1 MTEGMETMTAQPVAP
16 VATLPPPAAME
27 AHGQVG
33 ADIFEQPVHEEP
45 VVEVAEITGE
55 GVEPGDKL
63 LSYIKEHG
71 IEEGFDYLAHDMKEP
86 VAEEVLRED
95 KKVDSGTKVAEK
107 NEEVKD
113 EEAEKGEKVEKTAQ
127 EKQELGKEYMDLQQK
142 VFELTEGQENLRKEL
157 GAITA
162 QLKQTAEIT
171 RATVLVLHALV
182 KKLHEQE
189 EDKRRKQSLW
199 ALLTKLTGFLAT
211 SLLVGPEIAEKE
223 VLNR

>member
-113 EEAEKGEKVEKTAQ
+113 EEAEKGEKVEKNST
-127 EKQELGKEYMDLQQK
+127 GKAR
-142 VFELTEGQENLRKEL
+142 VGQRVY
-157 GAITA
+157 G
-162 QLKQTAEIT
+162 
-171 RATVLVLHALV
+171 
-182 KKLHEQE
+182 
-189 EDKRRKQSLW
+189 
-199 ALLTKLTGFLAT
+199 LAAK
-211 SLLVGPEIAEKE
+211 SF
-223 VLNR
+223 